1 MRIMGR
7 NGLSV
12 AFSMALCAMSIS
24 ALGGRLV
31 TETAEFSG
39 SGMPA
44 GWSAVDGGF
53 LSPEYSNSVSRVALT
68 YGPADRQFGEAQLF
82 AIAHA
87 NGVETQIASVNAA
100 TAGAAFDFPAAS
112 DYRQFRIAANGLSL
126 ASFSATWLDTRID
139 APANIV
145 ATALTTDSLEVSW
158 DAVNGASGYKVS
170 VWTNVVTG
178 ASEGTESWSDDF
190 SRAAAS
196 SGNPGAL
203 SSATFNSA
211 YADME
216 GWECVSYV
224 YPSTNSSAI
233 RIGGADKDRGGVLIS
248 PPLPAGTWHLR
259 MRAWRYRG
267 EDGTDMPI
275 QRISAGV
282 TSLVSIVS
290 FTREATVPE
299 VFLVDLPALNEGDHL
314 VFCSFTNKTPRVIL
328 DKVALVSGYSA
339 GTSSP
344 VVVKEVPVAD
354 GTATTIDGLPPAV
367 PVFVGVRA
375 IDAGGVSSATSA
387 GVEVDLANPPPR
399 ATLNAWTV
407 SSSADSTYRQDFD
420 SVAGATMTSGDKDFY
435 NGVTIPFM
443 QAWQDSDA
451 VTKFAHYAG
460 GNQTGAKFVAVAT
473 NINESTRAFGAR
485 GKQDTTM
492 TWGLAFTN
500 DMGSTI
506 SLTNVSYSAQQW
518 GFANTT
524 NQLLTCE
531 YLVTNRLDW
540 IVNVTEC
547 WQPCATTEARVLATH
562 GMPEATA
569 VNYVPEEQIR
579 IVPGE
584 VLYLKW
590 TFHPPAKGNSALMAI
605 DDLTVGFEVPG
616 QGFLMRFV
624 KHQANEVSP

>member
-1 MRIMGR
+1 MER

-12 AFSMALCAMSIS
+12 AFSMALCAMSMS
-24 ALGGRLV
+24 ALAGGLV
-31 TETAEFSG
+31 TETTEFSG
-39 SGMPA
+39 ADVPA
-44 GWSAVDGGF
+44 GWSVSDGSY
-53 LSPEYSNSVSRVALT
+53 LSPEYSNSVSRIALS
-68 YGPADRQFGEAQLF
+68 YGAAGGQVGTALLF
-82 AIAHA
+82 AIDHA
-87 NGVETQIASVNAA
+87 SSAETQIALVITA
-100 TAGAAFDFPAAS
+100 TTGAAFDFPGSS
-112 DYRQFRIAANGLSL
+112 DYRRFRIATDGLAL
-126 ASFSATWLDTRID
+126 TSFSATWPDTRPD
-139 APANIV
+139 APSNVV

-158 DAVNGASGYKVS
+158 DAVEGAVGYRVS
-170 VWTNVVTG
+170 IWTNVVVG
-178 ASEGTESWSDDF
+178 ASEGIESWSDDF

-196 SGNPGAL
+196 GASPGVL

-211 YADME
+211 YADVE

-248 PPLPAGTWHLR
+248 PPLPAGSWHLR
-259 MRAWRYRG
+259 MRAWRYRSD
-267 EDGTDMPI
+267 DGTDMPI
-275 QRISAGV
+275 QRVSAGV
-282 TSLVSIVS
+282 TSLVAIVA

-299 VFLVDLPALNEGDHL
+299 EFLVDLPALNEGDHL

-375 IDAGGVSSATSA
+375 IDAGGVLSATSV

-399 ATLNAWTV
+399 ATLNAWPV
-407 SSSADSTYRQDFD
+407 SSSADSTCRQDFD

-451 VTKFAHYAG
+451 VTKFAYYAG

-500 DMGSTI
+500 DTGSTI

-524 NQLLTCE
+524 NQLLACE

-540 IVNVTEC
+540 IVNLTEG
-547 WQPCATTEARVLATH
+547 WQTCAETEARVLATH
-562 GMPEATA
+562 AMPEPTA
-569 VNYVPEEQIR
+569 VDYVPSSEIR

-590 TFHPPAKGNSALMAI
+590 TFHPPAKGSSALMAI
-605 DDLTVGFEVPG
+605 DDLTVRFKIPE

-624 KHQANEVSP
+624 KHQANDFSR

>member
-1 MRIMGR
+1 MER

-12 AFSMALCAMSIS
+12 AFSMALCAMSMS
-24 ALGGRLV
+24 ALAGGLV

-39 SGMPA
+39 ADVPA
-44 GWSAVDGGF
+44 GWNVSDGSY
-53 LSPEYSNSVSRVALT
+53 LSPEYSNSVSRIALS
-68 YGPADRQFGEAQLF
+68 YGATGGQVGTAQLF
-82 AIAHA
+82 AIDHA
-87 NGVETQIASVNAA
+87 SSAETQIASVNTA
-100 TAGAAFDFPAAS
+100 TTGAAFDFPGSS
-112 DYRQFRIAANGLSL
+112 DYRRFRIATDGLAL
-126 ASFSATWLDTRID
+126 TSFSATWPDTRPD
-139 APANIV
+139 APSNVV

-158 DAVNGASGYKVS
+158 DAVEGAVGYRVS
-170 VWTNVVTG
+170 VWTNVVVG
-178 ASEGTESWSDDF
+178 ASEGTVVWEDSL
-190 SRAAAS
+190 
-196 SGNPGAL
+196 PGATNGA
-203 SSATFNSA
+203 STTRMSDAKFNA
-211 YADME
+211 CFAHT
-216 GWECVSYV
+216 GWTRSDKAG
-224 YPSTNSSAI
+224 YPT
-233 RIGGADKDRGGVLIS
+233 
-248 PPLPAGTWHLR
+248 
-259 MRAWRYRG
+259 G
-267 EDGTDMPI
+267 EDGTIRMGTTGDSGWLQTPPI
-275 QRISAGV
+275 DVASDSGVLFRFRAKIGSSNTNPQMLVERIS
-282 TSLVSIVS
+282 
-290 FTREATVPE
+290 
-299 VFLVDLPALNEGDHL
+299 GD
-314 VFCSFTNKTPRVIL
+314 STTIIGEVIL
-328 DKVALVSGYSA
+328 TSELKEHVLVVPDWKSGDSIRFNSFASGDRRTIIGAVALVSGYSA

-387 GVEVDLANPPPR
+387 GVEVDLANPMPR
-399 ATLNAWTV
+399 ATLNAWPV
-407 SSSADSTYRQDFD
+407 SSSADSTCRQDFD

-443 QAWQDSDA
+443 QAWQGNDA
-451 VTKFAHYAG
+451 ATKFAHYAG
-460 GNQTGAKFVAVAT
+460 GNQTGAKFVALAT

-500 DMGSTI
+500 DTGSTI
-506 SLTNVSYSAQQW
+506 FLTNVSYSAQQW

-524 NQLLTCE
+524 NQLLSCE

-540 IVNVTEC
+540 IVNFTEG

-579 IVPGE
+579 IAPGE

-590 TFHPPAKGNSALMAI
+590 TFHPPAKGSSALMAI
-605 DDLTVGFEVPG
+605 DDLAVRFKIPE

>member
-1 MRIMGR
+1 MGR
-7 NGLSV
+7 NGVSV
-12 AFSMALCAMSIS
+12 AFSMALCAMSMS
-24 ALGGRLV
+24 ALAGGLV
-31 TETAEFSG
+31 TETAVFS
-39 SGMPA
+39 SVDVPA
-44 GWSAVDGGF
+44 GWNVSDGSY
-53 LSPEYSNSVSRVALT
+53 LSPEYSNAVSRIALS
-68 YGPADRQFGEAQLF
+68 YGATGAQIGTAQLF
-82 AIAHA
+82 AIDHA
-87 NGVETQIASVNAA
+87 SNAETQIASLNTA
-100 TAGAAFDFPAAS
+100 TTGAAFDFPGSS
-112 DYRQFRIAANGLSL
+112 DYRQFRIATDGLAL
-126 ASFSATWLDTRID
+126 TSFFATWPDTRPD
-139 APANIV
+139 APSNVV

-158 DAVNGASGYKVS
+158 DAVDGAVGYRVS
-170 VWTNVVTG
+170 VWTNAVVG
-178 ASEGTESWSDDF
+178 ASEGTVAWDD
-190 SRAAAS
+190 SLPGATNGAS
-196 SGNPGAL
+196 STRMSDAKFNACFAHTGWTRSDKAGYSTGWDGTIRMGTTGDSGWLQTPPIDVASDSGVVFRFRAKIGSSNTNPQMLVERISG
-203 SSATFNSA
+203 SSTTIIGEVTLTSELTEHVLVVPDWKSGDSIRFNSFA
-211 YADME
+211 SGDRR
-216 GWECVSYV
+216 
-224 YPSTNSSAI
+224 TI
-233 RIGGADKDRGGVLIS
+233 IGA
-248 PPLPAGTWHLR
+248 
-259 MRAWRYRG
+259 
-267 EDGTDMPI
+267 
-275 QRISAGV
+275 
-282 TSLVSIVS
+282 
-290 FTREATVPE
+290 
-299 VFLVDLPALNEGDHL
+299 
-314 VFCSFTNKTPRVIL
+314 
-328 DKVALVSGYSA
+328 VALVTGYSA

-399 ATLNAWTV
+399 ATLNAWPV
-407 SSSADSTYRQDFD
+407 SSSADSTCRQDFD

-500 DMGSTI
+500 ETGSTI

-524 NQLLTCE
+524 NQLLSCE

-540 IVNVTEC
+540 IVNFTEG

-579 IVPGE
+579 IAPGE

-590 TFHPPAKGNSALMAI
+590 TFHPPAKGSSALMAI
-605 DDLTVGFEVPG
+605 DDLAVRFEIPE
-616 QGFLMRFV
+616 QGFLMRIV

>member
-1 MRIMGR
+1 MRRRAACSLMMAACM
-7 NGLSV
+7 LS
-12 AFSMALCAMSIS
+12 MS
-24 ALGGRLV
+24 ALAGGFV
-31 TETAEFSG
+31 TETADFSG
-39 SGMPA
+39 ADVPA
-44 GWSAVDGGF
+44 GWSVSGGVY
-53 LSPEYSNSVSRVALT
+53 LSPEYSNSVSRIALAYEAT
-68 YGPADRQFGEAQLF
+68 GGQVGTAQLF
-82 AIAHA
+82 AIGHA
-87 NGVETQIASVNAA
+87 GSAETQIASVNAA
-100 TAGAAFDFPAAS
+100 TTGAAFDFPAAS
-112 DYRQFRIAANGLSL
+112 DYRQFRIATDGLAL
-126 ASFSATWLDTRID
+126 TSFSATWPDTRPD
-139 APANIV
+139 APSNVV
-145 ATALTTDSLEVSW
+145 ATALTTGSLEVSW
-158 DAVNGASGYKVS
+158 DAVEGAVGYRVS
-170 VWTNVVTG
+170 VWTNVVVG
-178 ASEGTESWSDDF
+178 ASAGTVAWEDSLPG
-190 SRAAAS
+190 ATNGAAS
-196 SGNPGAL
+196 TRMSDAK
-203 SSATFNSA
+203 FNACFSHA
-211 YADME
+211 
-216 GWECVSYV
+216 GWTRSDKAG
-224 YPSTNSSAI
+224 YPT
-233 RIGGADKDRGGVLIS
+233 
-248 PPLPAGTWHLR
+248 
-259 MRAWRYRG
+259 G
-267 EDGTDMPI
+267 EDGTIRIGTTGDSGWLQTPPI
-275 QRISAGV
+275 DVASASGVLFRFRAKIGSSNTNPQMLVERISGNSTNIIGEV
-282 TSLVSIVS
+282 TLTSELKEHVLFVSEWHSGDSIRFNS
-290 FTREATVPE
+290 FASGDRRTVIG
-299 VFLVDLPALNEGDHL
+299 A
-314 VFCSFTNKTPRVIL
+314 
-328 DKVALVSGYSA
+328 VALVSGYSA

-344 VVVKEVPVAD
+344 VVVKEVSVAD

-399 ATLNAWTV
+399 ATLNAWPV
-407 SSSADSTYRQDFD
+407 SSSADSTCRQDFD

-451 VTKFAHYAG
+451 VTKFAYYAG
-460 GNQTGAKFVAVAT
+460 GNQTGAKFVAVAA

-518 GFANTT
+518 GFANST

-540 IVNVTEC
+540 IVNFTEG

-590 TFHPPAKGNSALMAI
+590 TFPPPAKGSSALMAI
-605 DDLTVGFEVPG
+605 DDLTVRFKVPE